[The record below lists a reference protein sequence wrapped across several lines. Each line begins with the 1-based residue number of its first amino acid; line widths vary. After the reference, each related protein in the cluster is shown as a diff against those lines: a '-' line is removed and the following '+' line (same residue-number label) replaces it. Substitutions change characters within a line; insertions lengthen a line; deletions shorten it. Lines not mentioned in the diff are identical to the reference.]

1 MGALKENFSIVLL
14 QNSKAGDILKSKL
27 YHQGITGCANGFV
40 RDSEQAR
47 PQACFTEKR
56 KMKYDFTQDVTK
68 DSVMSL
74 DGRNKLEVMDQ
85 LITRAADLT
94 KLNRDVI
101 FRLTWKREQMMTT
114 GVGGML
120 ALPHIR
126 VNDINHPY
134 VIVGVCENPIEDY
147 QSQDDQPVRVIVFTV
162 APDENQ
168 EAYLQLLGSISRKLR
183 NSSLIQELV
192 EAAGTPAQILEI
204 VQREAAK

>member
-1 MGALKENFSIVLL
+1 
-14 QNSKAGDILKSKL
+14 
-27 YHQGITGCANGFV
+27 
-40 RDSEQAR
+40 
-47 PQACFTEKR
+47 
-56 KMKYDFTQDVTK
+56 MKYYFTQFVTK

-74 DGRNKLEVMDQ
+74 DGHNKLEVMDQ

-94 KLNRDVI
+94 KLSRDMI

-126 VNDINHPY
+126 VNDITHPF
-134 VIVGVCENPIEDY
+134 VIVGVCENPVEDY

-168 EAYLQLLGSISRKLR
+168 ENYLQLLGSISRKLR
-183 NSSLIQELV
+183 NPALISELI
-192 EAAGTPAQILEI
+192 ENAGAPAKILEI
-204 VQREAAK
+204 IQRDDA

>member
-1 MGALKENFSIVLL
+1 
-14 QNSKAGDILKSKL
+14 
-27 YHQGITGCANGFV
+27 
-40 RDSEQAR
+40 
-47 PQACFTEKR
+47 
-56 KMKYDFTQDVTK
+56 MKYDFIQFVTK

-74 DGRNKLEVMDQ
+74 DGRTKLEVMDQ

-126 VNDINHPY
+126 VNDITRPY
-134 VIVGVCENPIEDY
+134 VIIGVCETPIEDY

-183 NSSLIQELV
+183 NSKLIGELV
-192 EAAGTPAQILEI
+192 ECAGNPAAILAA
-204 VQREAAK
+204 VQREEA

>member
-1 MGALKENFSIVLL
+1 
-14 QNSKAGDILKSKL
+14 
-27 YHQGITGCANGFV
+27 
-40 RDSEQAR
+40 
-47 PQACFTEKR
+47 
-56 KMKYDFTQDVTK
+56 MKYDFIQFVTK

-74 DGRNKLEVMDQ
+74 DGRTKLEVMDQ

-94 KLNRDVI
+94 KLNRDMI

-126 VNDINHPY
+126 VNDITHPF
-134 VIVGVCENPIEDY
+134 VIVGVCENPVEDY

-168 EAYLQLLGSISRKLR
+168 ENYLQLLGSISRKLR
-183 NSSLIQELV
+183 NPALISELI
-192 EAAGTPAQILEI
+192 ENAGAPAKILEI
-204 VQREAAK
+204 IQRDDA